1 MYTHQRFLPGSQ
13 LENSHLEDVLLAEGC
28 WIQDAQIESAV
39 IGTRSQIRAGSIVKK
54 TVMMGSDY
62 YGFFRRGKETDEE
75 KAMGISRD
83 CDIEGAII
91 DKNSSI
97 GSRTLIRP
105 FPLGT
110 DVDTESYVVRDGIV
124 VIPKG
129 VRLPPDTRIAPD

>member
-39 IGTRSQIRAGSIVKK
+39 IGTRSQIRAGSKVKK